1 VASGILLGRRIALRE
16 AEAWSAGV
24 RQVAE
29 AIESPGGLQAVN
41 LKVAEQYVGAFSNLA
56 KTNNTVILPANLG
69 DLAGLIT
76 TAMTVFKAQAK

>member
-1 VASGILLGRRIALRE
+1 
-16 AEAWSAGV
+16 
-24 RQVAE
+24 
-29 AIESPGGLQAVN
+29 VN

-76 TAMTVFKAQAK
+76 TAMTVFKAQVK